1 MPGAVQ
7 VFSRALNVSE
17 AELFK
22 LMEQGKLLSADVLPK
37 VAKEFRKSAL
47 EGGAFDKALQGL
59 RVTEGQFITG
69 AQRAGDTIFKSGF
82 SEGLS
87 ELYKTM
93 SEIFKDAGP
102 QLEKIGDIFGKVFKG
117 IAYVMKLLE
126 PPLKL
131 LINNF
136 EILFGAIM
144 IGKLRM
150 FSKIFKELTGKD
162 MIGKLAVLRG
172 ALATT
177 FLPITVALAA
187 AEELISLFSDKLVG
201 VTEKAMGYQVNLA
214 DGTKTNLV
222 TKDGKLMSDPNTTR
236 GLLADPSSGNTALAN
251 MTEEQFDKLSFFSKA
266 DLVLE
271 QIGAMQAD
279 MMSQGMQNMFWDSPK
294 QPIINQTNTI
304 KVEGVSG
311 EDVAYKVKRHLAE
324 FTGNGGGR

>member
-1 MPGAVQ
+1 LEELKNQLGDSLPGAVQ

-102 QLEKIGDIFGKVFKG
+102 QLEKIGKIFGTAFKA
-117 IAYVMKLLE
+117 IAYTLKLIE
-126 PPLKL
+126 PPLSL
-131 LINNF
+131 IINNI
-136 EILFGAIM
+136 EYLAGGLM
-144 IGKLRM
+144 IKKLM
-150 FSKIFKELTGKD
+150 L
-162 MIGKLAVLRG
+162 LR
-172 ALATT
+172 ATLATT

-201 VTEKAMGYQVNLA
+201 VTEKALGAQINLA
-214 DGTKTNLV
+214 EGTKTALV
-222 TKDGKLMSDPNTTR
+222 EKDGKLYSDPNSTKDYAKIDKDFMYGPAIGLIKKFGKSDFSTENSKRIMQDLQGRSTR
-236 GLLADPSSGNTALAN
+236 SEASRYY
-251 MTEEQFDKLSFFSKA
+251 
-266 DLVLE
+266 
-271 QIGAMQAD
+271 
-279 MMSQGMQNMFWDSPK
+279 SPEPMK
-294 QPIINQTNTI
+294 PMVTQEISI

-311 EDVAYKVKRHLAE
+311 EDVAYKIKRHLAE

>member
-1 MPGAVQ
+1 MPTAM
-7 VFSRALNVSE
+7 RALEKSTGKT
-17 AELFK
+17 AKELFK
-22 LMEQGKLLSADVLPK
+22 MMEMGQLGADYILPFTRALRELS
-37 VAKEFRKSAL
+37 S
-47 EGGAFDKALQGL
+47 EGGALEKALKTL
-59 RVTEGQFITG
+59 RVQEDRVINLSKLS
-69 AQRAGDTIFKSGF
+69 GDVIYKSGF

-93 SEIFKDAGP
+93 SDILEDAGP
-102 QLEKIGDIFGKVFKG
+102 QLEKIGKIFGTAFKA
-117 IAYVMKLLE
+117 IAYTLKLIE
-126 PPLKL
+126 PPLSL
-131 LINNF
+131 IINNI
-136 EILFGAIM
+136 EYLAGGLM
-144 IGKLRM
+144 IKKLM
-150 FSKIFKELTGKD
+150 L
-162 MIGKLAVLRG
+162 LR
-172 ALATT
+172 ATLATT

-201 VTEKAMGYQVNLA
+201 VTEKAMGYQVNLSN
-214 DGTKTNLV
+214 GTKTNLV